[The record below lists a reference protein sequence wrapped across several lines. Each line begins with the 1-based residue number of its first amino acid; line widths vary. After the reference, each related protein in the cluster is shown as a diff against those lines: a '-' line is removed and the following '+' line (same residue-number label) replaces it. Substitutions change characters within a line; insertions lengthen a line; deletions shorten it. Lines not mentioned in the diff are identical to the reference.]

1 MTDHT
6 AKRTRENLLK
16 AGLMT
21 VLELDERPVRVDDA
35 TSRRSVALS
44 GHSNVRLRA
53 VLDGRD

>member
-21 VLELDERPVRVDDA
+21 VLELDERPVRVDFGNSPRGD
-35 TSRRSVALS
+35 V
-44 GHSNVRLRA
+44 
-53 VLDGRD
+53 